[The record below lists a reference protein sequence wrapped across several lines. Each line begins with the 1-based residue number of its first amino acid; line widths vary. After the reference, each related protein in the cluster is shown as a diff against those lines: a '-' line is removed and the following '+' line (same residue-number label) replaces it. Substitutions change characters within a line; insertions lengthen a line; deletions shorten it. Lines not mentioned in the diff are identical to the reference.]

1 MTRKQ
6 AQAYNKYMLLTGLDF
21 RSIKIFS
28 RGLKNGP
35 RVVLESEKKYFP
47 VRTDKYGKQLI
58 NFFIN
63 QIKVRLQ
70 TVINYAGFATWC
82 MLYTNDVT
90 KCIRETRT
98 FVGEPLNHIYQYQMF
113 SLDNRCQIDHQD
125 IKEYWHIKKATIC
138 IDRILWDNFKSFL
151 FEYLIKADHL
161 DRWWFTKPYTTASA
175 TRQIRY

>member
-28 RGLKNGP
+28 RGPKNGP

-63 QIKVRLQ
+63 QIKVRFQ
-70 TVINYAGFATWC
+70 TVINYAGLATWC

-98 FVGEPLNHIYQYQMF
+98 SVGKPLNHI
-113 SLDNRCQIDHQD
+113 
-125 IKEYWHIKKATIC
+125 
-138 IDRILWDNFKSFL
+138 
-151 FEYLIKADHL
+151 
-161 DRWWFTKPYTTASA
+161 
-175 TRQIRY
+175 